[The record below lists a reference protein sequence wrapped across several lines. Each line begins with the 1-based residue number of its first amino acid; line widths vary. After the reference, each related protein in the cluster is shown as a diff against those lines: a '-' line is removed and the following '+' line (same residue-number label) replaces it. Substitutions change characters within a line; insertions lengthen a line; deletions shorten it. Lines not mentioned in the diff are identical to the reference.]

1 MYVILQPILLVSLNY
16 MLTTI
21 HLLSFIISSFFSENR
36 LPRKLFSKVIL
47 KEDCIS
53 FLPVLASLQIAC
65 SLASTTLHLQIPR
78 PSFGILDWVILLK
91 TYWNML
97 STIVNSK
104 FVMPANMPKI
114 TSYHFCCLCQE
125 HLIF

>member
-21 HLLSFIISSFFSENR
+21 HLLSFIISSFLSENR

-53 FLPVLASLQIAC
+53 FLLVLAFLQIAC
-65 SLASTTLHLQIPR
+65 FLASTTLHLQIPR

-91 TYWNML
+91 TY
-97 STIVNSK
+97 
-104 FVMPANMPKI
+104 
-114 TSYHFCCLCQE
+114 
-125 HLIF
+125 